1 MVAAD
6 AATAEDSMLGNRRSN
21 SRSGFTL
28 IELLVVIAIIALL
41 IGILLPALG
50 KARKAGR
57 YTICISNMKQFG
69 LATGT
74 YAADFQDR
82 IWAFTWRAISADNP
96 ANPTTYVDL
105 RTGATTDNDA
115 AADQA
120 VDIFRRR
127 ADREDIARIRG
138 WIPHILYS
146 HLVLNDYLAQRLPER
161 MVVCPEDNQRIL
173 WQTDPLAYDR
183 GEFVPNPGT
192 AATDKRWPY
201 SSSYRMIP
209 AAFSPDRAQ
218 GGAMTVSQAA
228 GSHRLYNTGSSKLG
242 RRKLAD
248 VNFPSQKVLIFDDM
262 QRHAGKKQFYAYE
275 DSKIPLLFFDGSV
288 VDRVTG
294 DSNPGTDPNNPGGP
308 AVVTYAPQAPPNDW
322 EPYPARNGTP
332 REDLVGHYQWTRGG
346 LRGVDFGGSEV
357 R

>member
-1 MVAAD
+1 M
-6 AATAEDSMLGNRRSN
+6 TRQKC
-21 SRSGFTL
+21 SRIRPGFTL

-82 IWAFTWRAISADNP
+82 IWQFTWRQTGVPDNP
-96 ANPTTYVDL
+96 TNPTTYTDL
-105 RTGATTDNDA
+105 RTGAGNDNDA

-161 MVVCPEDNQRIL
+161 MVVCPEDNLRIL
-173 WQTDPLAYDR
+173 WQSDPRAYDR

-192 AATDKRWPY
+192 SPATDKRWPY

-209 AAFSPDRAQ
+209 AAFSPDRAA
-218 GGAMTVSQAA
+218 GSAATVSQSTA
-228 GSHRLYNTGSSKLG
+228 GHRYYNVAGAKLG

-248 VNFPSQKVLIFDDM
+248 VNFPSQKVLIYDDM
-262 QRHAGKKQFYAYE
+262 MRHTGKTRQFYAYE

-288 VDRVTG
+288 VDHVTG
-294 DSNPGTDPNNPGGP
+294 DSNPGMDPNTFVSP
-308 AVVTYAPQAPPNDW
+308 APVYYAPTPPPQDW

-332 REDLVGHYQWTRGG
+332 RELLAGHYQWTKGG
-346 LRGVDFGGSEV
+346 LRGVDYGGSEV

>member
-1 MVAAD
+1 MTCQKRPRA
-6 AATAEDSMLGNRRSN
+6 RQ
-21 SRSGFTL
+21 GFTL

-82 IWAFTWRAISADNP
+82 IWQFTWKATNAQYP

-105 RTGATTDNDA
+105 RTAPSDNDA
-115 AADQA
+115 AVRQA
-120 VDIFRRR
+120 IDIFRRR
-127 ADREDIARIRG
+127 ADREDIGVIAS

-173 WQTDPLAYDR
+173 WQSDPYAYDR

-192 AATDKRWPY
+192 NPSTDKRWPY

-209 AAFSPDRAQ
+209 AAFSADRAQ
-218 GGAMTVSQAA
+218 GSASTVSQSSM
-228 GSHRLYNTGSSKLG
+228 GHRWYNVPGTAKLG

-248 VNFPSQKVLIFDDM
+248 VNFPSQKVLIYDDM
-262 QRHAGKKQFYAYE
+262 MRHTGKTRQFYAYE

-294 DSNPGTDPNNPGGP
+294 DSNPGMDPQTFEANAP
-308 AVVTYAPQAPPNDW
+308 VRYAPTAPPNDW

-332 REDLVGHYQWTRGG
+332 VEVLIGHYQWTKGG
-346 LRGVDFGGSEV
+346 LRGVDYGGSEV